1 MQFAEVPLVSPHLC
15 PSTYSI
21 NDGCSEFAK
30 NEYLVF
36 VSDRILNCAS
46 EAGTCHGGD
55 PLGVYK
61 YMYENGLPE
70 ETCQVS
76 FLKCPSTE
84 IKWVDS
90 VSFFHLHCGPEMKC
104 FCCQMDSKV

>member
-1 MQFAEVPLVSPHLC
+1 MYLHIFVPQPIAFMVGAQNLQKMNIWC
-15 PSTYSI
+15 
-21 NDGCSEFAK
+21 
-30 NEYLVF
+30 F
-36 VSDRILNCAS
+36 VSDRILNCAP

-76 FLKCPSTE
+76 LLKCPSAE
-84 IKWVDS
+84 IKGVDS
-90 VSFFHLHCGPEMKC
+90 MSFFHLQCGPEIKC
-104 FCCQMDSKV
+104 FCCQMGSKV